1 MKTHQNPWGDAVVG
15 WGALRALGDWLRAE
29 PAPRRIFFLVDENT
43 HEACLPLVQPEVPDG
58 CAVEVLEVPA
68 GEGSKEPEM
77 ALSLWEALREHGAH
91 RDDVLIAVGGGMVTD
106 LGGFVAATYKRGMRY
121 AAVPTSLLAMVDASV
136 GGKSGVNLASLKNA
150 VGTFYRAEG
159 VFVDPVFLETLP
171 PREVAAGWAEMIKHA
186 YLDGGEH
193 WNTIGQ
199 FAEADADTVERLIQL
214 SVAFKARLVEEDP
227 LDRLDVRAALNA
239 GHTVGHALEALAW
252 ADVSEEPGDGV
263 EAESLPMQDAA
274 QEPLLHGEAVAA
286 GLWMESWVAEGRG
299 LQPTADA
306 AALRSLIRAYYA
318 RVPLPSLEAAWTV
331 MQHDKKNRTDEVRMA
346 LLQAPG
352 NSVVLSA
359 VTQAECAEAWEA
371 YAKTFV

>member
-15 WGALRALGDWLRAE
+15 WGALSALGDWLRAE
-29 PAPRRIFFLVDENT
+29 PAPRRVFFLVDENT
-43 HEACLPLVQPEVPDG
+43 HQACLPLVHPEVPDG

-121 AAVPTSLLAMVDASV
+121 AAVPTSLLGMVDASV
-136 GGKSGVNLASLKNA
+136 GGKSGVNLASLKNT

-159 VFVDPVFLETLP
+159 VFVDPIFLETLP

-186 YLDGGEH
+186 YLDGGAH

-199 FAEADADTVERLIQL
+199 FAEADAETVERLIQL

-227 LDRLDVRAALNA
+227 LDRLDVRAEIA
-239 GHTVGHALEALAW
+239 G
-252 ADVSEEPGDGV
+252 
-263 EAESLPMQDAA
+263 
-274 QEPLLHGEAVAA
+274 
-286 GLWMESWVAEGRG
+286 
-299 LQPTADA
+299 
-306 AALRSLIRAYYA
+306 
-318 RVPLPSLEAAWTV
+318 
-331 MQHDKKNRTDEVRMA
+331 
-346 LLQAPG
+346 
-352 NSVVLSA
+352 
-359 VTQAECAEAWEA
+359 
-371 YAKTFV
+371 

>member
-15 WGALRALGDWLRAE
+15 WGALSALGDWLREE
-29 PAPRRIFFLVDENT
+29 PAPRRVFFLVDENT
-43 HEACLPLVQPEVPDG
+43 HEACLPLVNPEVPDG
-58 CAVEVLEVPA
+58 CVVEVLEVPA

-121 AAVPTSLLAMVDASV
+121 AAVPTSLLGMVDASV

-186 YLDGGEH
+186 YLDGGDH

-252 ADVSEEPGDGV
+252 ADVSEEKREHLGLG
-263 EAESLPMQDAA
+263 ALSLEGAVQ
-274 QEPLLHGEAVAA
+274 QPLLHGEAVAA
-286 GLWMESWVAEGRG
+286 GLWMESWVSEARG

-318 RVPLPSLEAAWTV
+318 RVPLPSLEAAWAV

-352 NSVVLSA
+352 GSVVLAA
-359 VTQAECAEAWEA
+359 VTKAECAEAWEA

>member
-15 WGALRALGDWLRAE
+15 WGALSALGDWLREE
-29 PAPRRIFFLVDENT
+29 PAPRRVFFLVDENT
-43 HEACLPLVQPEVPDG
+43 HEACLPLVNPEVPDG
-58 CAVEVLEVPA
+58 CVVEVLEVPA

-121 AAVPTSLLAMVDASV
+121 AAVPTSLLGMVDASV

-159 VFVDPVFLETLP
+159 VFVDPIFLETLP

-186 YLDGGEH
+186 YLDGGDH

-252 ADVSEEPGDGV
+252 ADVSEEKREHLGLG
-263 EAESLPMQDAA
+263 ALSLEGAVQ
-274 QEPLLHGEAVAA
+274 QPLLHGEAVAA
-286 GLWMESWVAEGRG
+286 GLWMESWVSEARG

-318 RVPLPSLEAAWTV
+318 RVPLPSLEAAWAV

-352 NSVVLSA
+352 GSVVLAA
-359 VTQAECAEAWEA
+359 VTKAECAEAWEA

>member
-15 WGALRALGDWLRAE
+15 WGALSALGAWLRAE
-29 PAPRRIFFLVDENT
+29 PAPRRVFFLVDENT
-43 HEACLPLVQPEVPDG
+43 HEACLPLVHPEVPDG

-121 AAVPTSLLAMVDASV
+121 AAIPTSLLAMVDASV

-186 YLDGGEH
+186 YLDGGAH

-239 GHTVGHALEALAW
+239 GHTLGHALEALAW
-252 ADVSEEPGDGV
+252 ADVSEERREHLGLG
-263 EAESLPMQDAA
+263 ALSLEGAVQ
-274 QEPLLHGEAVAA
+274 QPLLHGEAVAA
-286 GLWMESWVAEGRG
+286 GLWMESWVSEARG

-346 LLQAPG
+346 LIQAPG
-352 NSVVLSA
+352 GSVVLAA
-359 VTQAECAEAWEA
+359 VAKSECAEAWEA

>member
-186 YLDGGEH
+186 YLDGGDH

-252 ADVSEEPGDGV
+252 ADESDEPGNDL
-263 EAESLPMQDAA
+263 ESESLSFEGAVQ
-274 QEPLLHGEAVAA
+274 QPLLHGEAVAA
-286 GLWMESWVAEGRG
+286 GLWMESWVSEARG

-318 RVPLPSLEAAWTV
+318 RVPLPSLEAAWAV

-352 NSVVLSA
+352 GSVVLAA
-359 VTQAECAEAWEA
+359 VTKAECAEAWEA

>member
-15 WGALRALGDWLRAE
+15 WGALSALGDWLRGE
-29 PAPRRIFFLVDENT
+29 PAPRRVFFLVDENT
-43 HEACLPLVQPEVPDG
+43 HEACLPLVHPEVPDG

-121 AAVPTSLLAMVDASV
+121 AAVPTTLLGMVDASV

-150 VGTFYRAEG
+150 VGTFYHAEG

-186 YLDGGEH
+186 YLDGGDH

-252 ADVSEEPGDGV
+252 ADVSEEKREHLGLG
-263 EAESLPMQDAA
+263 ALSLEGAVQ
-274 QEPLLHGEAVAA
+274 QPLLHGEAVAA
-286 GLWMESWVAEGRG
+286 GLWMESWVSEARG

-346 LLQAPG
+346 LFQAPG
-352 NSVVLSA
+352 GSVVLAA
-359 VTQAECAEAWEA
+359 VTKAECAEAWEA